1 MSEISGRELL
11 VAPPGKKG
19 DRGHSIVGFEQTARD
34 KVVFLTEE
42 PLQLGPVELP
52 IGPAGQP
59 SMTRL
64 RLAEEYLGLV
74 VTFWAATEPAELV
87 IYGDTGVWE
96 TASGTQVRRYG
107 QTVEAHGPLT
117 DLPVGFRPAIAQE
130 AETDGATLFTTR
142 DEWPKGATL
151 EGGTLVADPT
161 PIDAL
166 GGYEAA
172 IANGYVG
179 TAEEWNESLYMA
191 GIPKGGNPGQYLQRT
206 SFGAAW
212 ADLPRIGGEPWRDII
227 LNGSWGRVRDLP
239 CQARF
244 NNGTVEVR
252 GWLEYK
258 GPNAE
263 AGTLRDKAIEIGQ
276 LPGDLSPLANIED
289 TRTAY
294 RGDNYQPQAVRI
306 NYGIDG
312 SIALMCYQDRFDSS
326 RGISSTFPARRDTV
340 RNVAITTV
348 NISGGSWATTAPT
361 R

>member
-11 VAPPGKKG
+11 VAPPGEKG
-19 DRGHSIVGFEQTARD
+19 DRGHSIVGYEQVARD
-34 KVVFLTEE
+34 KVTFLTGDGTRI
-42 PLQLGPVELP
+42 GPVTIP
-52 IGPAGQP
+52 VGPEGQP
-59 SMTRL
+59 SMTRM

-74 VTFWAATEPAELV
+74 VTFWAATEPAELIIV
-87 IYGDTGVWE
+87 GDTGVWE
-96 TASGTQVRRYG
+96 TASGTRIRRTA

-130 AETDGATLFTTR
+130 AETDAVTLFTTR

-151 EGGTLVADPT
+151 EGATLISEPT

-191 GIPKGGNPGQYLQRT
+191 GVPKGGNPGQFLQRT
-206 SFGAAW
+206 SYGSAW
-212 ADLPRIGGEPWRDII
+212 AALPRIGGEPWRDII
-227 LNGSWGRVRDLP
+227 LNGSWRKLRDLP

-252 GWLEYK
+252 GWLEYI

-263 AGTLRDKAIEIGQ
+263 AGTLRDRALELGH
-276 LPGDLSPLANIED
+276 LPGDLSPLANIEAPA
-289 TRTAY
+289 TAY

-312 SIALMCYQDRFDSS
+312 SIALMCYQDRYDSA
-326 RGISSTFPARRDTV
+326 RGLSSTFPARRDTV

-348 NISGGSWATTAPT
+348 NLSGVSWATTEQT